1 MNGSAATPEG
11 RWSTFLGK
19 VRARLGEILEEADAG
34 LTDLIA
40 TEVIDPGPM
49 SAAQN
54 EVKARLFA
62 LREKIGPAWTKL
74 EPELGDGAGD
84 LEAQGR
90 ALETEIM
97 QAIEVFEAQTQ
108 QKYRARLT
116 ELAHEELMERKLAC
130 SKCAAPLPEPAV
142 KHRVENVTCTHC
154 HALNTVRPGLA
165 MAMLGPPKKTRVSE

>member
-1 MNGSAATPEG
+1 MKPVAASGVEA

-34 LTDLIA
+34 LTDIIA

-62 LREKIGPAWTKL
+62 LREKIGPAWAKL
-74 EPELGDGAGD
+74 EPEFGEHAGN
-84 LEAQGR
+84 LEDQGR

-97 QAIEVFEAQTQ
+97 NAIEAFEAQTMK
-108 QKYRARLT
+108 KYRARLT
-116 ELAHEELMERKLAC
+116 ELAHEELKERRLAC

-154 HALNTVRPGLA
+154 HAINTVRPGLA
-165 MAMLGPPKKTRVSE
+165 MAMLGPPKKS